1 MRAPKA
7 FLLGGHVE
15 KRPTSIRP
23 EKVAVV
29 EELADRLSR
38 ATMAVLADY
47 RGLTVGQLADLRR
60 QLRPQNVELRV
71 AKNTLARLAARQTGR
86 EVLLPALEGPTAF
99 VFSFG
104 DPAAMAKTLTDTI
117 RAQRLDVRIKSAL
130 YGEQLL
136 PATDVTRIAELPN
149 RETLIAQ
156 VVGTVQ
162 SPISSFVGVLAG
174 TLQSLVGVLEARR
187 QQMESAA

>member
-1 MRAPKA
+1 M
-7 FLLGGHVE
+7 E

-60 QLRPQNVELRV
+60 QLRPQNVELRI

-86 EVLLPALEGPTAF
+86 EALLPALEGPTAF

-117 RAQRLDVRIKSAL
+117 RAQRLDMRIKSAL

-136 PATDVTRIAELPN
+136 PATDVARMAELPN

-156 VVGTVQ
+156 VVGTMQ

>member
-1 MRAPKA
+1 M
-7 FLLGGHVE
+7 E
-15 KRPTSIRP
+15 NRPTSIRP

-60 QLRPQNVELRV
+60 QLRPHNVELRV

-86 EVLLPALEGPTAF
+86 EALLPALEGPTAF

-117 RAQRLDVRIKSAL
+117 RAQRLDVQIKSAL
-130 YGEQLL
+130 FGEQLL
-136 PATDVTRIAELPN
+136 PATDVTRIAE
-149 RETLIAQ
+149 
-156 VVGTVQ
+156 
-162 SPISSFVGVLAG
+162 
-174 TLQSLVGVLEARR
+174 
-187 QQMESAA
+187 

>member
-1 MRAPKA
+1 M
-7 FLLGGHVE
+7 E

-29 EELADRLSR
+29 EDLADRLTR

-47 RGLTVGQLADLRR
+47 RGLTVSQIGDLRR
-60 QLRPQNVELRV
+60 QLRSVDVELRV
-71 AKNTLARLAARQTGR
+71 AKNTLARLAARKTGR
-86 EVLLPALEGPTAF
+86 EALLPALEGPTAF
-99 VFSFG
+99 VFTYG

-117 RAQRLDVRIKSAL
+117 RSQRLGVTIKSAL

-136 PATDVTRIAELPN
+136 PAADVTRIAELPN

-162 SPISSFVGVLAG
+162 APITNLVGVLAG
-174 TLQSLVGVLEARR
+174 TLGSLVGVLEARR
-187 QQMESAA
+187 QQLEGEAA